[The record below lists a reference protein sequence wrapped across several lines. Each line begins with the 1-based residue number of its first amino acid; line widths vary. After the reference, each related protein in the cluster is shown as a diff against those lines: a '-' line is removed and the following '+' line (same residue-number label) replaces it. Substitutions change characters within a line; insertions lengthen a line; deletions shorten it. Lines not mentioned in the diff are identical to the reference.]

1 MLLSRDCLT
10 GSGTAPYDRP
20 MAPGD
25 RQKQF
30 DWHLDRSPASPRTAT
45 STHPAPTQPAPAHPA
60 PAHPAPENPALGSGT
75 DPVVPPENG
84 LSADA
89 GAQPPEPD
97 PGTADSIPPPLA
109 GKTVYVI
116 DAFSLI
122 YQVFHAMPAMTS
134 PTGLPVGA
142 VHGFTRDMLDLIQ
155 HRKPDYLVCAF
166 DHPADT
172 FRHELY
178 AAYKAQRPEMPAD
191 LQPQIEPIMR
201 MIDAMGILKLEQAG
215 FEADDVMATV
225 ASEVE
230 RLGGEC
236 LLVTSDKDCRQL
248 ISEKVRMYQIRKGE
262 VFDAE
267 SLRNTWG
274 IRPDQVVDFQTLV
287 GDPVDGIP
295 GVPLVG
301 PKLARELLE
310 KYETLDN
317 LYRHLDEVNGAKRR
331 ENLIAS
337 REQVQVS
344 RELCRLRRDVPLEID
359 WVRSDLSRIGRMD
372 RQRISALCDEFGFR
386 RLGERLEIAAGA
398 AGAASATGAASAGAS
413 PGAGGMGGAA
423 EQERAGPEPH
433 RVVTDGVR
441 GAALSSPGETLRES
455 LPPMSPIVTR
465 EQWDSLRARAAAA
478 DSIALWMD
486 IAGSR
491 PRELVLRG
499 VAFGLDEQQCYY
511 LALPPVT
518 SPEVLETAPYL
529 QLQELLA
536 AVGDR
541 AVGHDVKRYWNVL
554 RDLGFR
560 SIPPFHDLLV
570 ADYLLHS
577 GERSHELA
585 EIARRYLPGPAPR
598 SSLFA
603 TGSGDGG
610 APSGDDACR
619 GAVVAIQ
626 QLKTALFAALRR
638 EELWELY
645 HEVELPLV
653 EVLSALEMRGI
664 AIDLPRLQRL
674 SERLATRLES
684 LEREI
689 YEIAGGKFNID
700 SPSQLAKVLFDDLG
714 LRSIKKTKTGRS
726 TDAEVL
732 EELAAEHALPARI
745 LQFRQMGK
753 LKSTYADALPRSV
766 HPATGRVHTSLRQD
780 VASTGRLSSHD
791 PNFQNIPVRSESGT
805 EIRAAFVAGEPG
817 WRLLA
822 ADYSQVELRVL
833 AHFCEDPTLI
843 DAFARDEDIHR
854 RVAAEV
860 FGVGLEGVTA
870 EMRRAAK
877 GVNFGIIYGQS
888 AFGLAKAIGISNAD
902 AEKFIEAYF
911 ARYPGVEEFM
921 FQVLEQTARKGYV
934 KTILGRRRV
943 IQGVRSPSRRTI
955 SRQKNLPERLAI
967 NTIIQGSAADL
978 IKIAMIRI
986 QRRLM
991 NPLTHPPASGLPR
1004 SRMLLQIHDELLFE
1018 VPDEECLTVARLVRE
1033 EMSGAA
1039 RLRVPLKVDVKSGA
1053 NWAECEPIED

>member
-1 MLLSRDCLT
+1 LT
-10 GSGTAPYDRP
+10 GPGTAPYDRP

-30 DWHLDRSPASPRTAT
+30 EWNSAASSSRRHPSAADGETPITPAIDMPAPDTPAPDVTAPATFTLGVSRGPELPQSSLPVRAAPASAI
-45 STHPAPTQPAPAHPA
+45 PASSGPDQESAGPD
-60 PAHPAPENPALGSGT
+60 AL
-75 DPVVPPENG
+75 PV
-84 LSADA
+84 
-89 GAQPPEPD
+89 
-97 PGTADSIPPPLA
+97 A
-109 GKTVYVI
+109 GKSVYVI

-134 PTGLPVGA
+134 PSGLPVGA
-142 VHGFTRDMLDLIQ
+142 VHGFTRDMLDLIE
-155 HRKPDYLVCAF
+155 HRKPDYLICAF

-172 FRHELY
+172 FRHALY
-178 AAYKAQRPEMPAD
+178 TAYKAHRPEMPAD

-201 MIDAMGILKLEQAG
+201 MIDAMGILKLDQPG

-225 ASEVE
+225 AAEVE

-248 ISEKVRMYQIRKGE
+248 ISDKVRMFNIRKGE
-262 VFDAE
+262 IFDAE

-301 PKLARELLE
+301 PKSARELLE
-310 KYETLDN
+310 KYDTLDN
-317 LYRHLDEVNGAKRR
+317 LFGHLDEVNGAKRR

-337 REQVQVS
+337 RGQVQVS
-344 RELCRLRRDVPLEID
+344 RELCRLRRDVPLEMN
-359 WVRSDLSRIGRMD
+359 WSLSDVSRTGRMD
-372 RQRISALCDEFGFR
+372 RPRIAALCAEFGFR
-386 RLGERLEIAAGA
+386 RLAERLGTVAGA
-398 AGAASATGAASAGAS
+398 AGAAGSSGTAGAAEPAPRDVTHSES
-413 PGAGGMGGAA
+413 CQILAGGMPSGSNLGVAPPRPMEWIETQEQWDQVRARLGAA
-423 EQERAGPEPH
+423 E
-433 RVVTDGVR
+433 
-441 GAALSSPGETLRES
+441 
-455 LPPMSPIVTR
+455 
-465 EQWDSLRARAAAA
+465 
-478 DSIALWMD
+478 SIAFWMD
-486 IAGSR
+486 IAGTR

-499 VAFGLDEQQCYY
+499 VAFGLGDAGCHY
-511 LALPPVT
+511 LELPPAA
-518 SPEVLETAPYL
+518 SAGVLETAPFQRL
-529 QLQELLA
+529 RELLEA
-536 AVGDR
+536 AGDR

-554 RDLGFR
+554 RDLGLDSVPR
-560 SIPPFHDLLV
+560 FHDLLV

-577 GERSHELA
+577 GERSHELS
-585 EIARRYLPGPAPR
+585 EIMRRYLPGEAIPVAGLMSSDAVCRDAVSAIEQLRAP
-598 SSLFA
+598 
-603 TGSGDGG
+603 
-610 APSGDDACR
+610 
-619 GAVVAIQ
+619 V
-626 QLKTALFAALRR
+626 FAALRS
-638 EELWELY
+638 EGLWDLY
-645 HEVELPLV
+645 QALELPLV

-664 AIDLPRLQRL
+664 AIDVGRLQRL
-674 SERLATRLES
+674 SEQLASRLES

-689 YEIAGGKFNID
+689 YEIAGGNFNID

-745 LQFRQMGK
+745 LQFRQLGK

-766 HPATGRVHTSLRQD
+766 HPVTGRVHTTLRQD
-780 VASTGRLSSHD
+780 GASTGRLSSHD
-791 PNFQNIPVRSESGT
+791 PNLQNVPIRSESGS
-805 EIRAAFVAGEPG
+805 EIRAAFVAGESG

-843 DAFARDEDIHR
+843 DSFARDEDIHR

-860 FGVGLEGVTA
+860 FGVALPDVTA

-888 AFGLAKAIGISNAD
+888 AFGLAKAIGISNAE

-911 ARYPGVEEFM
+911 ARYPGVLEFM
-921 FQVLEQTARKGYV
+921 FQVLEQTARNGYV

-986 QRRLM
+986 HRRLAD
-991 NPLTHPPASGLPR
+991 PRTWGVVR

-1018 VPDEECLTVARLVRE
+1018 VPDEECMSVARMVRE
-1033 EMSGAA
+1033 EMSGAVA
-1039 RLRVPLKVDVKSGA
+1039 LRVPLKVDVKSGA